1 MKDLVDDLGETGIV
15 LNSAAPMKCSMGT
28 PCDDDEYTFWNWQ
41 KDMLDE
47 IEAGVRREG
56 LWFMQDKES
65 IDMWNNGIGCGHDDL
80 VVYDRTGRVSD
91 YFPSEN
97 TFTKLAESG
106 VAEEVRIMERI
117 IDSPYD
123 PPHSSL
129 LTPLLLPQK
138 NITFVQQDL
147 LTEEGYENVKNA
159 VVHARQWNDKW
170 CKIPPSGEPHGQ
182 SISDMDATE
191 AKEGLLFV
199 AFIVF
204 VFAVA
209 IAIGRHF
216 VHKRDNDNGRWTKLN
231 DVEDG
236 GEEDFEMRKLGR
248 REEEEDVFDEW

>member
-1 MKDLVDDLGETGIV
+1 
-15 LNSAAPMKCSMGT
+15 MKCSMGT
-28 PCDDDEYTFWNWQ
+28 PCEDDEYTFWNWQ

-47 IEAGVRREG
+47 VEAGVRREG

-106 VAEEVRIMERI
+106 VAEE
-117 IDSPYD
+117 
-123 PPHSSL
+123 
-129 LTPLLLPQK
+129 K

-216 VHKRDNDNGRWTKLN
+216 VHKRDNNNRRWTKLN
-231 DVEDG
+231 DAEDG

>member
-28 PCDDDEYTFWNWQ
+28 PCEDDEYTFWNWQ

-106 VAEEVRIMERI
+106 VAEEVRINGTYHRF
-117 IDSPYD
+117 
-123 PPHSSL
+123 SL
-129 LTPLLLPQK
+129 MIHLTPHPA
-138 NITFVQQDL
+138 TPPA
-147 LTEEGYENVKNA
+147 EEYHIRPAGPA
-159 VVHARQWNDKW
+159 H
-170 CKIPPSGEPHGQ
+170 
-182 SISDMDATE
+182 
-191 AKEGLLFV
+191 
-199 AFIVF
+199 
-204 VFAVA
+204 
-209 IAIGRHF
+209 
-216 VHKRDNDNGRWTKLN
+216 
-231 DVEDG
+231 
-236 GEEDFEMRKLGR
+236 GR
-248 REEEEDVFDEW
+248 RLREREERSGPR